1 MKNGLL
7 KAFSL
12 ILALSIVL
20 SSMSIV
26 VFASDDS
33 KLGIVGGNVEL
44 DLTNGSTVTVS
55 VVAKEAL
62 TFYGIEGIWDIN
74 EQGGNN
80 FFTLTGI
87 SSEVLDFSGRN
98 YADEKTGELSWVDD
112 SFTVDKTAADTKIF
126 SATYKVAK
134 NTPDGEYV
142 VRFTSTVFTGEDAF
156 PDETE
161 TVYEAV
167 ITVTHKCS
175 VEAQSGKLAACGV
188 AGWNNY
194 YKCTHCGN
202 FYVDAAATQK
212 ITDLEAWKL
221 ADGKIPALVH
231 KDEDKNHVC
240 DSGCDKAFGE
250 CVDNDKDHK
259 CDYGCSKVFGVH
271 EDVEPKDHVC
281 DYGCSEKFGVHEDK
295 DNDHNCDYGCIYSDG
310 GCVDTDKDHEC
321 DYSGCDKT
329 VGDHVDNNK
338 DHKCDYGCNV
348 PIGDHVDTKNNH
360 ICVYGCGVSIGEHVD
375 SNKDHI
381 CDHGCSKQI
390 GECEDN
396 DLDHWCDYGCGYYHN
411 SFRHRDQDGDHKC
424 DYGCKEPIG
433 DHADGDDKDHLCDYC
448 FKDVGETCYD
458 DNKDHKCD
466 ECNATLSECVDKD
479 KDHACD
485 YEGCKKPMGGDHVA
499 ADGKHTCDYCGKP
512 ATTCKDCLKK
522 TDATTSTCNVKGN
535 SEYYTCTV
543 CGKYYSDAEATVE
556 IEKDSWLLPFAD
568 HKYTSKVTEPTCED
582 KGYTTYTCSVCGD
595 TYTDSVTEPTG
606 HNYKSEVTASTC
618 LNGGYTTHTCT
629 VCGHSYTDALT
640 DPTGHVT
647 YGNVTYTWNADNS
660 ECTASHTC
668 SCGFT
673 ETQTVTSTSAIT
685 TVATCT
691 AKQVTT
697 YTAVFTAEWIPEK
710 TQTKTIEG
718 ATAPDNHTKECEYT
732 INENGTHTK
741 TYPCCEVKITEG
753 HTYVDGK
760 CACTNVQTFT
770 ITWVNGDVTKTTTV
784 AYGEV
789 PVVPEDIGE
798 LAKAPDIYNHYTFTG
813 WGEVAEATADA
824 TYSAVYS
831 GTAHDYSK
839 NCKVCSVCNYSSDGT
854 RAHKVGNPTCVDDAV
869 CETCGTVVLKA
880 LGHLFTYN
888 VTKCYWSTD
897 DNGNHVYHFV
907 ATCSREDNC
916 HETEEVVVIAVQQE
930 EGYKAPTCIAD
941 GSATYVAAIPSD
953 VEQSWAKALLNS
965 ESGVVSEV
973 FKIEALGHELT
984 ETAAKAATCDEAGT
998 YGYWTCGRCL
1008 EVFADSEATIH
1019 TSVEAREIDA
1029 LGHDWKC
1036 KAGVDYLICNREGC
1050 DATTTE
1056 DIDSAHSWV
1065 GENETPATCTKPGE
1079 HAGRICSVCAKEVG
1093 GGVIQALGHQYGET
1107 SYVWAQ
1113 DAELGKWICTATHT
1127 CQREGCTADE
1137 EGHTEAAPA
1146 TVTSTVVVSATCTV
1160 MGSTRYTAKFDV
1172 SWAKEQIET
1181 KKDVPVV
1188 PHTPDAG
1195 IITKSPFYNKEGE
1208 RTYYCTE
1215 CKAEIKTEVVP
1226 ATGVINISVLGDS
1239 ITAFENYSNGTAANT
1254 TNNTLA
1260 GGRVWFPM
1268 TEREFDSEGNPID
1281 KGTGEI
1287 TEAEHIWIYR
1297 AAQSL
1302 GANILVNNSWSGS
1315 AVHFWQYGV
1324 EGMWQDR
1331 VVQLHDN
1338 TGANSGQEPDIIV
1351 VYMGTNDFKYTE
1363 LVNGSYAQLEDGT
1376 YFQSVLG
1383 TFADVDFDAL
1393 IIDNGD
1399 GTFTYAEPQNTMEA
1413 YAISF
1418 HKMQQRYPN
1427 SELYVMTL
1435 LPFRAGIH
1443 QPTHFN
1449 DDLRQM
1455 AAHFGVTVVEI
1466 EDTGIESNEKNFEYL
1481 MEDWLHPNLK
1491 GMEVLANAFE
1501 STVRNN
1507 SELYSDDFVN
1517 VIYNDMTGV
1526 AAMEGT
1532 TRTALMGEDFFASFK
1547 LYDQSLTMQITVLY
1561 GGVDITDSCV
1571 TVEDDAKL
1579 GGKIVSVR
1587 IENVTDEIEITVSTH
1602 KHEYTSVVTDPTCT
1616 EGGYTTYTC
1625 ECGESYKA
1633 NEVPAK
1639 GHSYTLI
1646 SDKVAAEATCT
1657 TDAVYFAKCANCGD
1671 VHATETF
1678 AKENTKLGHSYT
1690 DKDSKKEASAATCTE
1705 PARNYVQCDRCDAV
1719 SADKTVSVGE
1729 ALGHSFADA
1738 EYTWQ
1743 YDATNKVWICT
1754 AKRACSTDNSHIETA
1769 TATVT
1774 SAEKQAATCTAKGWT
1789 TYTASFEVDWTSEQI
1804 KDVEDIAALGHA
1816 YGETTY
1822 EWSNG
1827 NMNCTAKRVCKND
1840 ESHIETI
1847 EATVASVVTTEA
1859 TCTVDGL
1866 KTLTATFV
1874 VDWAEIQTTTE
1885 AIPAK
1890 GHTETIIPGIPATC
1904 VEPGLTEG
1912 KRCNVCNTI
1921 LVSQKWI
1928 PMIDHIW
1935 SETAVY
1941 TDNGDGTHT
1950 ATYTCENGCNKTK
1963 KDAPEAH
1970 KYENGACVSCGSDA
1984 ALAGYLK
1991 GDVDLD
1997 GDVDSDDLTLLAR
2010 HVGGIEEIKN
2020 DISLMNSD
2028 TNDDGF
2034 VNSDDLTKHARY
2046 VGGIISSWDQ
2056 E

>member
-7 KAFSL
+7 KSFSL
-12 ILALSIVL
+12 ILALSIIL
-20 SSMSIV
+20 TSMSIV
-26 VFASDDS
+26 VTAADELF
-33 KLGIVGGNVEL
+33 KLEDAIEAVGANVEL
-44 DLTNGSTVTVS
+44 DLTNDATVTVS
-55 VVAKEAL
+55 IVAKGNIR
-62 TFYGIEGIWDIN
+62 FYGIEGAWDVN
-74 EQGGNN
+74 EQGENKY
-80 FFTLTGI
+80 FTLTDI
-87 SSEVLDFSGRN
+87 ASECLSFEDDPSNFASV
-98 YADEKTGELSWVDD
+98 ATGELSWVDET
-112 SFTVDKTAADTKIF
+112 FTAPERLAGTKVLT
-126 SATYKVAK
+126 ATYKVAA
-134 NTPDGEYV
+134 NTPDGEYGL
-142 VRFTSTVFTGEDAF
+142 RFTSTVFTDGNADPHEEEVVF
-156 PDETE
+156 
-161 TVYEAV
+161 EAKV
-167 ITVTHKCS
+167 IVTHKC
-175 VEAQSGKLAACGV
+175 KV
-188 AGWNNY
+188 ALQDAKAPECDIDGWKAY
-194 YKCTHCGN
+194 YMCTHCEKCYTDADATTPIADINEWKLGDGIVPQFGHKDVN
-202 FYVDAAATQK
+202 EDHICENACGKFVGEHVDANKNHDCDYAACEEVIGTC
-212 ITDLEAWKL
+212 
-221 ADGKIPALVH
+221 
-231 KDEDKNHVC
+231 EDK
-240 DSGCDKAFGE
+240 
-250 CVDNDKDHK
+250 DKDHK
-259 CDYGCSKVFGVH
+259 CDYGCDKAYGAH
-271 EDVEPKDHVC
+271 IDNDKNHTC
-281 DYGCSEKFGVHEDK
+281 DYGCKETIGT
-295 DNDHNCDYGCIYSDG
+295 
-310 GCVDTDKDHEC
+310 CVDE
-321 DYSGCDKT
+321 SP
-329 VGDHVDNNK
+329 K
-338 DHKCDYGCNV
+338 DHKCDYGCNKKF
-348 PIGDHVDTKNNH
+348 GDH
-360 ICVYGCGVSIGEHVD
+360 
-375 SNKDHI
+375 
-381 CDHGCSKQI
+381 
-390 GECEDN
+390 
-396 DLDHWCDYGCGYYHN
+396 LDING
-411 SFRHRDQDGDHKC
+411 
-424 DYGCKEPIG
+424 
-433 DHADGDDKDHLCDYC
+433 DHLCEY
-448 FKDVGETCYD
+448 
-458 DNKDHKCD
+458 
-466 ECNATLSECVDKD
+466 CNAAITVC
-479 KDHACD
+479 
-485 YEGCKKPMGGDHVA
+485 
-499 ADGKHTCDYCGKP
+499 
-512 ATTCKDCLKK
+512 
-522 TDATTSTCNVKGN
+522 KGN
-535 SEYYTCTV
+535 LVETEANANSCENAGNSSYFTCQY
-543 CGKYYSDAEATVE
+543 CGKYYSDENAENE
-556 IEKDSWLLPFAD
+556 IEKDSWIIPAAG
-568 HKYTSKVTEPTCED
+568 HKYDSAVTAPTCTVP
-582 KGYTTYTCSVCGD
+582 GYTSHKCSVCGD
-595 TYTDSVTEPTG
+595 TYTDAATEATG
-606 HNYKSEVTASTC
+606 HSYTPEVTAPTC
-618 LNGGYTTHTCT
+618 TVPGYTTHTCSA
-629 VCGHSYTDALT
+629 CGDTYKDTFTEA
-640 DPTGHVT
+640 TGHT
-647 YGNVTYTWNADNS
+647 YGTVIFTWNADNS
-660 ECTASHTC
+660 ECTASHAC
-668 SCGFT
+668 SCGDT
-673 ETQTVTSTSAIT
+673 EEEKVPATSAIT

-697 YTAVFTAEWIPEK
+697 FTAVFTAEWISEK
-710 TQTKTIEG
+710 TQTKAIEG
-718 ATAPDNHTKECEYT
+718 EKAPDNHTKVCTYSD
-732 INENGTHTK
+732 NGDGKHTK
-741 TYPCCEVKITEG
+741 YYPCCDAEIIET
-753 HTYVDGK
+753 HTHIDGK
-760 CACTNVQTFT
+760 CVCDNVKTFT
-770 ITWVNGDVTKTTTV
+770 ITWVNGDITKTTIV

-798 LAKAPDIYNHYTFTG
+798 LAKAPDIDNHYTFTG
-813 WGEVAEATADA
+813 WGEVVEAVADA
-824 TYSAVYS
+824 TYTAVYS
-831 GTAHDYSK
+831 AEGHDYED
-839 NCKVCSVCNYSSDGT
+839 NCIKCSVCGYDGDT
-854 RAHKVGNPTCVDDAV
+854 KRSHNSFNPTCEVAAYCLD
-869 CETCGTVVLKA
+869 CGALVKEA

-888 VTKCYWSTD
+888 PNVCTWSTD
-897 DNGNHVYHFV
+897 GSGNHVYHFV
-907 ATCSREDNC
+907 ATCTREDNC
-916 HETEEVVVIAVQQE
+916 NKTDKVIVIAIQQE
-930 EGYKAPTCIAD
+930 EGYKAPTCTVD
-941 GSATYVAAIPSD
+941 GSATYIAAIPSD

-1008 EVFADSEATIH
+1008 EVFADAEATIH

-1036 KAGVDYLICNREGC
+1036 KADVDYLICNREGC

-1107 SYVWAQ
+1107 SYVWTQ
-1113 DAELGKWICTATHT
+1113 DVELGKWICTATHT
-1127 CQREGCTADE
+1127 CQREGCTTE
-1137 EGHTEAAPA
+1137 EVGHTETAIA
-1146 TVTSTVVVSATCTV
+1146 TVSFTVVVPSTCTV

-1181 KKDVPVV
+1181 KKDVPVA

-1208 RTYYCTE
+1208 RTFYCTA
-1215 CKAEIKTEVVP
+1215 CGTMVKTEVIP

-1239 ITAFENYSNGTAANT
+1239 ITAFENYSNGAAANT
-1254 TNNTLA
+1254 ANTTLA

-1268 TEREFDSEGNPID
+1268 VGREYDSEGNKID
-1281 KGTGEI
+1281 GAQGEI

-1331 VVQLHDN
+1331 VVNLHDN
-1338 TGANSGQEPDIIV
+1338 TGDNNGQEPDIIV

-1427 SELYVMTL
+1427 SEIYVMTI

-1443 QPTHFN
+1443 QPTEFN
-1449 DDLRQM
+1449 ADLISM
-1455 AAHFGVTVVEI
+1455 ANYFGLNVVDI
-1466 EDTGIESNEKNFEYL
+1466 EDTGIESDRTNFEYL

-1501 STVRNN
+1501 SAVRN
-1507 SELYSDDFVN
+1507 SSSLFSDDFVN
-1517 VIYNDMTGV
+1517 VTYNDMTGV
-1526 AAMEGT
+1526 TAMEGT
-1532 TRTALMGEDFFASFK
+1532 TRAALKGEDFFASFK
-1547 LYDQSLTMQITVLY
+1547 LNDQSHVMQITVLY

-1571 TVEDDAKL
+1571 TVADDTKL
-1579 GGKIVSVR
+1579 GGKIVYVN
-1587 IENVTDEIEITVSTH
+1587 IEDVNDEIEITVKSH
-1602 KHEYTSVVTDPTCT
+1602 KHEYTFVVTDPTCT
-1616 EGGYTTYTC
+1616 DGGYTTYTC

-1729 ALGHSFADA
+1729 ALGHSFAAA

-1754 AKRACSTDNSHIETA
+1754 AKRACSTDGSHIETA

-1822 EWSNG
+1822 EWTDG
-1827 NMNCTAKRVCKND
+1827 NLNCTAKRVCKND
-1840 ESHIETI
+1840 ESHVDTI

-1859 TCTVDGL
+1859 TCEVEGL

-1874 VDWAEIQTTTE
+1874 VDWAATQTTTA

-1890 GHTETIIPGIPATC
+1890 GHIETIIPGIPATC
-1904 VEPGLTEG
+1904 VDFGLTEG
-1912 KRCNVCNTI
+1912 KRCNVCNTF
-1921 LVSQKWI
+1921 LVSQNLI
-1928 PMIDHIW
+1928 PMIDHTW

-1963 KDAPEAH
+1963 KDAPAAH

-1991 GDVDLD
+1991 GDVNLD
-1997 GDVDSDDLTLLAR
+1997 GSVDAKDLTALAR
-2010 HVGGIEEIKN
+2010 HVAKIQYITDPVALDN
-2020 DISLMNSD
+2020 AD
-2028 TNDDGF
+2028 
-2034 VNSDDLTKHARY
+2034 VNSDGEVTAEDITKLARH
-2046 VGGIISSWDQ
+2046 VAKIESIS
-2056 E
+2056 